1 MHVQTHDASLSFEAR
16 ETLRRAL
23 AASAGR
29 KATQVAIESV
39 SRAKTGPGITV
50 TLSVAMGTDAL
61 AAQNFVT
68 ALLVCHDVP
77 NDSPVYCSNMD
88 SCRC

>member
-1 MHVQTHDASLSFEAR
+1 MPAQVQDGSLSFAAR
-16 ETLRRAL
+16 DTLRRAV

-29 KATQVAIESV
+29 KASQVAIESV

-61 AAQNFVT
+61 TAQNLVT
-68 ALLVCHDVP
+68 ALLVRQDVP
-77 NDSPVYCSNMD
+77 GDSLVYSSDAN
-88 SCRC
+88 